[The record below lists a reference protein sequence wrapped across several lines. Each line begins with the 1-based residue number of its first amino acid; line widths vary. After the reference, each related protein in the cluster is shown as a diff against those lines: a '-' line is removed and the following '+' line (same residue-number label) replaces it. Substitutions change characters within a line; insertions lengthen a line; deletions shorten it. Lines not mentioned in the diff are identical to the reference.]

1 MDTSKVIVALDNY
14 SPYMAREIIAKYS
27 QQVYGFKM
35 NHTLYPYIG
44 KEYNNVFCDYKLYD
58 IPSTVC
64 NVIEHLI
71 DSGAEM
77 VTVNMNN
84 NIAVFEAIEQYS
96 DKIKLLGVTA
106 LTSWDH
112 NDPNSIHRQEI
123 GNMYDRTTWIMK
135 KYNFWGMICS
145 PRDLKLLNNL
155 VNNDPELKSFADT
168 LLDISKRE
176 IWVEPDQFWDA
187 GSILKDINSI
197 DQTIS
202 RKEYLAEFI
211 ENVDV
216 MFSDANLNKIE
227 ALYGPKHVEALKDI
241 IRRMKSG
248 SNRPPGT
255 GDRLTTAWLNWVNN
269 SVGTIMFF
277 NRRSALLQMISF
289 ANFTNWSDNNPLM
302 AATAFANQPA
312 LLNQQGF

>member
-1 MDTSKVIVALDNY
+1 MNTSKIIVALDNY

-84 NIAVFEAIEQYS
+84 NLAVFEAIEQYS

-123 GNMYDRTTWIMK
+123 GNMYDRTTWIME

-145 PRDLKLLNNL
+145 PRDLKLLKNVTRLKKICPGIRNENDGKQDQVRTATPEEAFENGADYL
-155 VNNDPELKSFADT
+155 VMGRSFFKS
-168 LLDISKRE
+168 I
-176 IWVEPDQFWDA
+176 
-187 GSILKDINSI
+187 
-197 DQTIS
+197 
-202 RKEYLAEFI
+202 
-211 ENVDV
+211 
-216 MFSDANLNKIE
+216 
-227 ALYGPKHVEALKDI
+227 
-241 IRRMKSG
+241 
-248 SNRPPGT
+248 
-255 GDRLTTAWLNWVNN
+255 
-269 SVGTIMFF
+269 
-277 NRRSALLQMISF
+277 
-289 ANFTNWSDNNPLM
+289 
-302 AATAFANQPA
+302 
-312 LLNQQGF
+312 